1 MTKPTVGQDDKAN
14 ITAPT
19 APSQHHSKLHQNS
32 TQSSVKTA
40 LKTPSE
46 HYLNPFRTPPRTLW
60 NFTQNT
66 IRPPPK
72 PPSDHH
78 PEHHQTTIRVSDHH
92 QELYLQTPQTPSE
105 ETARASSEPVS
116 GVLWADA
123 GRLVLQF
130 FTYTASRGLGLGD
143 QDSVLRR
150 TRRPML

>member
-1 MTKPTVGQDDKAN
+1 MTKPTVGQDDKAS

-66 IRPPPK
+66 IRPPSDYQTTTKNSIFRPPK
-72 PPSDHH
+72 PHQKKR
-78 PEHHQTTIRVSDHH
+78 PELRQNLSAGFCGQTQEDWCCSSLLTQPVGAWVWEIRTVFCG
-92 QELYLQTPQTPSE
+92 E
-105 ETARASSEPVS
+105 R
-116 GVLWADA
+116 DA
-123 GRLVLQF
+123 LCCDF
-130 FTYTASRGLGLGD
+130 W
-143 QDSVLRR
+143 
-150 TRRPML
+150 